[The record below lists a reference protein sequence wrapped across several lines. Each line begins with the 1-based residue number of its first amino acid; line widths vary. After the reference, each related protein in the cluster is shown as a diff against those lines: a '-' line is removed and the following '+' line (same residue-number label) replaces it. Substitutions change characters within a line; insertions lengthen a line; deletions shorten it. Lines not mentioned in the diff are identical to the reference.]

1 MRGRYIRPTP
11 AWHGRW
17 GSCPVRLYGSSHRHS
32 IFIKTKKIMISKS
45 IPLSDYVQSYR
56 DGGVDVAAYRTSNGK
71 RYALR
76 IVDPENKARGL
87 AFLAS
92 FANKVKEAE
101 RPGDDDPQA
110 QTKANQ
116 ALDAILN
123 DPSKMARFV
132 ACFCTIDSQSLEQFP
147 DKYTEDDLGREF
159 ITISYCGSSESDSY
173 REYEEAKTESKRKSA
188 RR

>member
-1 MRGRYIRPTP
+1 
-11 AWHGRW
+11 
-17 GSCPVRLYGSSHRHS
+17 
-32 IFIKTKKIMISKS
+32 MISKS

-56 DGGVDVAAYRTSNGK
+56 DGGVDVAAYKTQDGK

-76 IVDPENKARGL
+76 IVDPEDKKRGL

-92 FANKVKEAE
+92 FAGKVKEAD
-101 RPGDDDPQA
+101 RPEDPQA

-132 ACFCTIDSQSLEQFP
+132 ACFCVIDSQSLEQFP
-147 DKYTEDDLGREF
+147 DKYTEADLGREF
-159 ITISYCGSSESDSY
+159 ITVSYCGSSESDSY
-173 REYEEAKTESKRKSA
+173 REYAEAKAESKRKSA